1 MIEIA
6 QTSQSKYNS
15 INIVVGGILPRDA
28 SWSIDQVLIKE
39 VNEILKPKCSKSFF
53 IYISYDNCW
62 TVADGSLNPDL
73 FLLDN
78 IHLVKKGNLKLAE
91 YSVQRHHLKHKQ
103 FLISYKMAVSF
114 KLNNFDFPIFS
125 TVSKPG
131 ISSNFYLS
139 KPVYSRNISSSRSI
153 PSSDVCQSRS
163 NVIPSKPV
171 HPTDV
176 CPSKPVR
183 RRNVIPSKPVCPGNA
198 CLSKTARPS
207 KFYYGKPICP
217 SNICPNKPVSL
228 SNICLRK
235 PAHTIIAFPRKPA
248 CPINVCPSKP
258 VCPSNAC

>member
-1 MIEIA
+1 MFYGRPTIRLSYQASKMLLFCVEQKTGSKIHLKTSQIVSLIEIA

-91 YSVQRHHLKHKQ
+91 YSVQLKLQRHHLKHKQ

-114 KLNNFDFPIFS
+114 KLNNFDFPIYL
-125 TVSKPG
+125 
-131 ISSNFYLS
+131 FYC
-139 KPVYSRNISSSRSI
+139 I
-153 PSSDVCQSRS
+153 
-163 NVIPSKPV
+163 
-171 HPTDV
+171 
-176 CPSKPVR
+176 
-183 RRNVIPSKPVCPGNA
+183 
-198 CLSKTARPS
+198 
-207 KFYYGKPICP
+207 
-217 SNICPNKPVSL
+217 
-228 SNICLRK
+228 
-235 PAHTIIAFPRKPA
+235 
-248 CPINVCPSKP
+248 
-258 VCPSNAC
+258 

>member
-15 INIVVGGILPRDA
+15 INIVIGGILPRDA

-53 IYISYDNCW
+53 IYISYHNCW

-125 TVSKPG
+125 TVSKPIFSVPTSLSFAIACRSCSYVSALSHIYLSDPTNFCDG
-131 ISSNFYLS
+131 TVCSSN
-139 KPVYSRNISSSRSI
+139 VY
-153 PSSDVCQSRS
+153 
-163 NVIPSKPV
+163 
-171 HPTDV
+171 
-176 CPSKPVR
+176 
-183 RRNVIPSKPVCPGNA
+183 
-198 CLSKTARPS
+198 
-207 KFYYGKPICP
+207 
-217 SNICPNKPVSL
+217 
-228 SNICLRK
+228 RK
-235 PAHTIIAFPRKPA
+235 
-248 CPINVCPSKP
+248 
-258 VCPSNAC
+258 